1 MEKADNREVLSQTT
15 KKRKLH
21 DATFSGEIKRVNQ
34 DLENSTLTPRRLGGS
49 AFPGRRA
56 VDVLSDLLSRLQEG
70 DRQIASILL
79 REFNIEHLPTLSN
92 DIPQVVDLIITS
104 ASVTTH
110 DQISRELLRMLL
122 CIMRRSEKDLW
133 TAVLKRLL
141 SETGKEATSY
151 LDDGLLLLL
160 TEGLKQGAMSSECIP
175 VRVLRCADRSLHS
188 PSHIFRCAAIGFHVA
203 RVMHSR
209 PDAEPLSVLEKLL
222 CQMATDMD
230 SRVRLAA
237 IEGLSLLSVVE
248 DGVSVHTY
256 NTVKNLVGDSRREV
270 RILALRIILVFA
282 NKFPSLLITS
292 TFSKSSNATLQLCDD
307 AFNIVCDAVNDQE
320 VIVRTEAATILG
332 QFHSVSD
339 AFLDQTLDMKL
350 MKSVRYSTEHEQVR
364 KVHQSAMTQGPER
377 PPRKSRWK
385 SSYQSIQSREQSSS
399 SEWSSG
405 KELNTRCT
413 PTGPGAS
420 LDDDTENIAPHGARD
435 AFVSALED
443 EFMSV
448 RRAAVYSLG
457 QLAATRPAF
466 ATTALD
472 YLADMCNDEIV
483 EVRMD
488 SIAALIPLTVHGKLQ
503 KEHLETILKCLYV
516 LK

>member
-1 MEKADNREVLSQTT
+1 
-15 KKRKLH
+15 
-21 DATFSGEIKRVNQ
+21 
-34 DLENSTLTPRRLGGS
+34 
-49 AFPGRRA
+49 
-56 VDVLSDLLSRLQEG
+56 
-70 DRQIASILL
+70 
-79 REFNIEHLPTLSN
+79 
-92 DIPQVVDLIITS
+92 
-104 ASVTTH
+104 
-110 DQISRELLRMLL
+110 
-122 CIMRRSEKDLW
+122 
-133 TAVLKRLL
+133 
-141 SETGKEATSY
+141 
-151 LDDGLLLLL
+151 
-160 TEGLKQGAMSSECIP
+160 
-175 VRVLRCADRSLHS
+175 
-188 PSHIFRCAAIGFHVA
+188 
-203 RVMHSR
+203 
-209 PDAEPLSVLEKLL
+209 
-222 CQMATDMD
+222 MATDMD

-237 IEGLSLLSVVE
+237 IEGLSLLSGVE

-256 NTVKNLVGDSRREV
+256 NTVKN
-270 RILALRIILVFA
+270 
-282 NKFPSLLITS
+282 
-292 TFSKSSNATLQLCDD
+292 
-307 AFNIVCDAVNDQE
+307 

-503 KEHLETILKCLYV
+503 KEHLETILKCLYDTWLHV
-516 LK
+516 VARTWASLVFNIFWNLASIGPPHSVSTLLTS